1 MVLLSVVL
9 VLAVRALAKKP
20 DSVPRVELRAL
31 WVDGFHAGIRSPQE
45 AAQLVA
51 DAKQANFNVLIVQV
65 RRRADALYTQSFEPA
80 AEDPDYDP
88 SFDAL
93 TYVVDLAH
101 REHLEVYAWVNTMPV
116 WSGQAPPRD
125 SRHVFNQH
133 GVTQS
138 GDNNWLTASPS
149 GEQEFRG
156 GYHIDPGHPAAAE
169 YVARVCANLVKNYQI
184 DGIHLDFI
192 RYPESIKRIKQG
204 APVGYNRTS
213 VARFQRATGRQ
224 DTPAPDDLQW
234 SEWRRQQMTQLVRRI
249 YFESKA
255 LNPRIC
261 VSAAVIA
268 WGKPPSYEK
277 DFEQAA
283 PMQVVF
289 QDWHGWLKE
298 GILDLAVPMNYVR
311 EDAAKAREW
320 YNGWIR
326 WEKRHKHGRQLAVGI
341 GAYLNRPQDTLAQ
354 VRRARRAEHGKKV
367 DGVSFFSYANL
378 MQAAAPIVTSSLELN
393 EAAAPVTCLAPISCF
408 SESGVFAELAAVP
421 TPGWL
426 ATPRTGWVAG
436 IVREAGQPVD
446 GSWVVLRRKGWF
458 HKTHRTQTDGNGFF
472 GFNALEPGHYRLRAG
487 SGHLLDVEVVASQVA
502 RAEIQ

>member
-9 VLAVRALAKKP
+9 VLAVRASAKKP
-20 DSVPRVELRAL
+20 DSVPRLELRAL
-31 WVDGFHAGIRSPQE
+31 WVDGFHAGIRTPQE
-45 AAQLVA
+45 AVQLVA

-65 RRRADALYTQSFEPA
+65 RRRADAFYTQSFEPA

-93 TYVVDLAH
+93 AYIVELAH
-101 REHLEVYAWVNTMPV
+101 REHLEVYAWVNAMPV

-125 SRHVFNQH
+125 PRHVFNQH
-133 GVTQS
+133 GVAQS
-138 GDNNWLTASPS
+138 GDDDWLTASPN
-149 GEQEFRG
+149 GEQEFRD
-156 GYHIDPGHPAAAE
+156 GYFLDPGHPAAAE
-169 YVARVCANLVKNYQI
+169 YVARVCVNLVKNYQI

-192 RYPESIKRIKQG
+192 RYPESIKRIKRG
-204 APVGYNRTS
+204 EPVGYNSTS
-213 VARFQRATGRQ
+213 VARFRRATGRQ
-224 DTPAPDDLQW
+224 DTPAPDDSQW
-234 SEWRRQQMTQLVRRI
+234 TEWRRQQVTQLVRRI
-249 YFESKA
+249 YLESKA
-255 LNPRIC
+255 LNPCIW

-268 WGKPPSYEK
+268 WGKPPSNEK
-277 DFEQAA
+277 DFKQAA

-298 GILDLAVPMNYVR
+298 GILDLAVPMNYAC
-311 EDAAKAREW
+311 EDVAKAREW

-354 VRRARRAEHGKKV
+354 VRRARRAERGKKV
-367 DGVSFFSYANL
+367 DGVSFFSYANS
-378 MQAAAPIVTSSLELN
+378 MKAAAPIATSSSVPN
-393 EAAAPVTCLAPISCF
+393 EAGAPVTPLAPISFLC
-408 SESGVFAELAAVP
+408 ESAVFAQLAAVP

-436 IVREAGQPVD
+436 TVREAGQPVD
-446 GSWVVLRRKGWF
+446 GSWVVLRGKGWF

-472 GFNALEPGHYRLRAG
+472 GFSALKPGRYRLRGG
-487 SGHLLDVEVVASQVA
+487 SGHVLDVEVVASQVV